1 MTTELN
7 PSIDPIYQKQC
18 DQIGQNFVP
27 WAEFSIFGVGG
38 RFWAEFGFW
47 PVYTVLAG
55 IFNGEDEKYEKSSD
69 KVADFGKNGA
79 GF

>member
-1 MTTELN
+1 M
-7 PSIDPIYQKQC
+7 
-18 DQIGQNFVP
+18 
-27 WAEFSIFGVGG
+27 GG